1 MKLLTEFPI
10 LLLYIVEIIFFT
22 SSDYSNENCFK
33 NDPFKIS
40 FHFKIAVWTLWSIRE
55 LLSLFLE
62 VICEL

>member
-40 FHFKIAVWTLWSIRE
+40 FHFKIAVWTL
-55 LLSLFLE
+55 
-62 VICEL
+62 